1 MSKRILWAVLSI
13 VACITTARAANEI
26 AAAVTLQVRSGYLDQ
41 QKVVSSQFSLTDAS
55 PNAVGG
61 TQEIGTNTAE
71 AITIGDVSEI
81 GKGWGF
87 FRNTQSTNV
96 YAPCAIGVM
105 AGTAF
110 IEALRLAPG
119 DFGAAPLGTNILY
132 AQAIGTNSVVL
143 EKLIIDR

>member
-1 MSKRILWAVLSI
+1 MKRLIGSLWLAMLACGAVY
-13 VACITTARAANEI
+13 AANEI
-26 AAAVTLQVRSGYLDQ
+26 AASVTIQVRSGYLDQ
-41 QKVVSSQFSLTDAS
+41 QKVVNSSFSLTDTS

-61 TQEIGTNTAE
+61 TQDIGTNTAE

-96 YAPCAIGVM
+96 SAPCAIGVLS
-105 AGTAF
+105 GTAF
-110 IEALRLAPG
+110 IEAMRLGPG
-119 DFGAAPLGTNILY
+119 EFGACPLGTNILY
-132 AQAIGTNSVVL
+132 ALAIGTNSVVL